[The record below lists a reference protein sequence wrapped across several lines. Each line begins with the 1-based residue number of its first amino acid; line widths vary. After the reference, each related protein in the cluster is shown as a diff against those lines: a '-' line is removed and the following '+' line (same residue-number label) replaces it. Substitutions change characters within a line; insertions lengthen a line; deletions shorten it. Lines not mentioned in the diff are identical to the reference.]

1 MAWLSQLVRSFG
13 LPVRRYP
20 DVKSRHAKIGE
31 LTLENDF

>member
-13 LPVRRYP
+13 VPVRRYS

-31 LTLENDF
+31 LTLDDDF